1 MAIVGYERQIS
12 GQQRAAWPLLTLCSL
27 RGNTG
32 WSWWS
37 SIIIISLCFVNLAA
51 AAIPP
56 IILLPRNS
64 WDAAVI
70 YIRRLFPRG
79 ELWAGNEPHWSRELM
94 KMLPWLGVV
103 MSADCDEGNLE
114 HWEWRQWS
122 SHHRLWPG
130 VTMSRDIGWHLWHNP
145 GMPQS
150 RGPCLWGNK
159 FQFLC
164 HLSSLAI

>member
-79 ELWAGNEPHWSRELM
+79 ELWTGNEPHWSRELM

-103 MSADCDEGNLE
+103 MSEDCDEGNLE
-114 HWEWRQWS
+114 SDGSGHPIIGCDQVSRCHETS
-122 SHHRLWPG
+122 GDICDTIPACPSHEG
-130 VTMSRDIGWHLWHNP
+130 
-145 GMPQS
+145 Q
-150 RGPCLWGNK
+150 CLWGIK
-159 FQFLC
+159 FQILC
-164 HLSSLAI
+164 DLSILAI